1 MKSALLDQALKIF
14 DLDAY
19 HRPEAARAHYKK
31 GNVML
36 KMSRDGKKEKQAA
49 KEELN
54 TALEIYNSVVPPQ
67 NRVGNIDEL
76 DDEDFD
82 HWIMFW
88 SR

>member
-1 MKSALLDQALKIF
+1 LLDQALKIF
-14 DLDAY
+14 NLDTY

-31 GNVML
+31 GNVM
-36 KMSRDGKKEKQAA
+36 KQMDQEEEASKEMD
-49 KEELN
+49 
-54 TALEIYNSVVPPQ
+54 TALDIFNSFVPPED
-67 NRVGNIDEL
+67 RVESIDEL

>member
-1 MKSALLDQALKIF
+1 MLDQALKIF
-14 DLDAY
+14 KLDAY
-19 HRPEAARAHYKK
+19 HKPEAARAHYKK
-31 GNVML
+31 GNVL
-36 KMSRDGKKEKQAA
+36 KQMGEKEKA

-54 TALEIYNSVVPPQ
+54 MALDTFNSVVPPAD
-67 NRVGNIDEL
+67 RVNSIDDL